1 MCLRRLQ
8 HGRRKNDGRTH
19 RPTDWRTVETV
30 FSKRSLTLDGEEA
43 GDIDDND
50 VAGDAGDGE
59 GIIARRQQPGEEGL
73 ESNA

>member
-30 FSKRSLTLDGEEA
+30 FSKRSLTQDGEEA

-50 VAGDAGDGE
+50 VEGDAGDGE
-59 GIIARRQQPGEEGL
+59 GIIARRQQRGEEGL

>member
-8 HGRRKNDGRTH
+8 HGRRENDGRTS
-19 RPTDWRTVETV
+19 RQTVETV

-50 VAGDAGDGE
+50 VEGDAGDGE
-59 GIIARRQQPGEEGL
+59 GIIARRQQRGEEGL

>member
-1 MCLRRLQ
+1 M
-8 HGRRKNDGRTH
+8 
-19 RPTDWRTVETV
+19 ETV

-50 VAGDAGDGE
+50 VEGDAGDGE
-59 GIIARRQQPGEEGL
+59 GIIARRQQRGEEGL